1 MLRQKAAALR
11 DALRM
16 GSDPAN
22 VGPRGL
28 GVHRQT
34 MTHVNHLLG
43 QDNRVGAEGEVV
55 ERRRDG
61 AFQRI
66 LLADDAEAH
75 RPIVDA
81 IEDLVE
87 RGALHQNGVV
97 DAETGGETQSRFVAV
112 GSGRS

>member
-16 GSDPAN
+16 GGDPAN
-22 VGPRGL
+22 VGSSGL
-28 GVHRQT
+28 GMHRQT
-34 MTHVNHLLG
+34 MAHIDHLLG

-87 RGALHQNGVV
+87 RSALHRSGSSMPRRR
-97 DAETGGETQSRFVAV
+97 AKRQSRFVAV